1 MIERPKQTK
10 SSELVAMM
18 LIDTHVDVALDVALS
33 GGGRR
38 DRSAGY
44 GLAWRVAKLIGLAV
58 ATTSCYFYDSVAI
71 EPVEPFC
78 ARDFT
83 AIHKPKARCAIVDV
97 CACH

>member
-44 GLAWRVAKLIGLAV
+44 STGCPGCVAADAGRLQN
-58 ATTSCYFYDSVAI
+58 
-71 EPVEPFC
+71 
-78 ARDFT
+78 
-83 AIHKPKARCAIVDV
+83 
-97 CACH
+97 